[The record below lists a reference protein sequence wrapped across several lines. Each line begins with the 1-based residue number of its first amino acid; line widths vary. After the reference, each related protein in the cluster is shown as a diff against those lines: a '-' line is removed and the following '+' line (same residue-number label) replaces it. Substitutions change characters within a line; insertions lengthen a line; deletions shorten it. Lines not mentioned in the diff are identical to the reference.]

1 MAKLL
6 ALSALIHSTS
16 ASEAG
21 AVASDKVKYQCNTIT
36 GSISLAALDNAEG
49 NVNHELRSLLRML
62 YDDDQ
67 QQQEA
72 DRSEYL
78 LLVSGCAELPQ
89 IFAWINQHV
98 PPKGGAAGGGG
109 GGPAPWDGQATQLA
123 QPLVEG
129 ASGVAML
136 KNSGATIADIE
147 LVTQLPAA
155 GSTERTELLG
165 MPELRKLFFAG
176 RYLMLDRLVAIVE
189 AAMAAQLSMLLR
201 DPSVDAQAIG
211 TFCGLE
217 GTPKDWRDAL
227 TRMNQERD
235 EMERLKANAKLSAEG
250 AAAAARAFIDS
261 GGAGVARHAR
271 AQRREA
277 AKDPEVIG
285 GGGGGGARA
294 LAADYRPAETRPSW
308 AQTGFGSL
316 RSDSR
321 HNPLAAAEE

>member
-1 MAKLL
+1 
-6 ALSALIHSTS
+6 
-16 ASEAG
+16 
-21 AVASDKVKYQCNTIT
+21 
-36 GSISLAALDNAEG
+36 
-49 NVNHELRSLLRML
+49 ML

-98 PPKGGAAGGGG
+98 PPKGGAAGG

-217 GTPKDWRDAL
+217 GTPDQWRAELTKMNQDRDELKRSQALAQGTLAAKKAAATAKAFIHPETDEERDA
-227 TRMNQERD
+227 Q
-235 EMERLKANAKLSAEG
+235 A
-250 AAAAARAFIDS
+250 
-261 GGAGVARHAR
+261 ARHAR

-277 AKDPEVIG
+277 KKDAEVIG

-308 AQTGFGSL
+308 AQAGFGSL